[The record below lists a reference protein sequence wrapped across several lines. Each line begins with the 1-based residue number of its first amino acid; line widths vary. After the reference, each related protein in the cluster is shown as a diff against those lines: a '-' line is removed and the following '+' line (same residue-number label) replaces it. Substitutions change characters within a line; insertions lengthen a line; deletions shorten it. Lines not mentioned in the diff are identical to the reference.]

1 LIKWMIEVTHN
12 SELQKY
18 KRLPYIVCT
27 ISEIL
32 KVKDVVGA
40 KNITNTDQVD
50 AAGNENNDELIV
62 VKAMSRLTCM
72 LPNSGLIKS
81 GILKVGDLVAM
92 SRDGLKLVELLPSE
106 YDPRVKVMELIN
118 QPNQQFCDI
127 GGLDDQIQEMIEAV
141 VYPITHKEY
150 FEAFRVDPP
159 KGVLMYGPPGTGKT
173 LLARALAS
181 NGKCTFLKLSG
192 TALLQR
198 YVGEGA
204 KMVREAFRLAKEK
217 APTVLFIDEID
228 AIGSKRHNS
237 DYGSDHEV
245 HRTMLELLTQMDG
258 FKVNENI
265 RVIAA
270 TNRPDVLDPALT
282 RSGRFDRKVE
292 LPLPN
297 EKARIQIMQIY
308 AQKMNV
314 SRNVNFEELARCTD
328 DFNGAQC
335 KAVVTE
341 AGMIALREN
350 KVQITHEHFLAAILE
365 ITDVESNVQLP
376 RLELPKFDGDVA
388 RFHEFWGQFEMS
400 ATKLAYLRG
409 CLTGAGLSASNQ
421 DYELAL
427 RRLKERFDQPMVA
440 IREQILRLVNLFM
453 TKNKLSTICDE
464 FHKKVCAMTTLGKD
478 PQTNNLS
485 VAEVM
490 IALCQEQLPG
500 AV

>member
-1 LIKWMIEVTHN
+1 MQEVVAQYTDEYNNGSCTVDPIPLSEYLKIKEKQIANMNKVELLKELKRTEAKHRLLKKELHALSNEYHEHQQTIKKIE
-12 SELQKY
+12 SELQQY
-18 KRLPYIVCT
+18 KRLPFIVCT
-27 ISEIL
+27 VSEIL
-32 KVKDVVGA
+32 KANEVIGA
-40 KNITNTDQVD
+40 EHITNTDKVD
-50 AAGNENNDELIV
+50 AAGEQNHDELIV
-62 VKAMSRLTCM
+62 VKAFSRLTLL
-72 LPNSGLIKS
+72 LPNSGLIKP
-81 GILKVGDLVAM
+81 GILKVGDLVAI
-92 SRDGLKLVELLPSE
+92 SRDELKLVELLPSE
-106 YDPRVKVMELIN
+106 YDPRIKGMELIN

-127 GGLDDQIQEMIEAV
+127 GGLDNQIQEMIEAV
-141 VYPITHKEY
+141 IYPITHKEY
-150 FEAFRVDPP
+150 FEAFRVQPP

-181 NGKCTFLKLSG
+181 SAKCTFLKLSG

-198 YVGEGA
+198 KIGEGA

-228 AIGSKRHNS
+228 SIGSKRHNS
-237 DYGSDHEV
+237 DSGSDREV

-297 EKARIQIMQIY
+297 EKARLQIMQIY

-314 SRNVNFEELARCTD
+314 SPKVNFEELARCTD

-341 AGMIALREN
+341 AGMVALREN

-365 ITDVESNVQLP
+365 DKEGCTMWTYLEVTVVISQKHHMESCPVDQYL
-376 RLELPKFDGDVA
+376 
-388 RFHEFWGQFEMS
+388 
-400 ATKLAYLRG
+400 ATKWKRRPFKKTPSAKQITHI
-409 CLTGAGLSASNQ
+409 LTI
-421 DYELAL
+421 Y
-427 RRLKERFDQPMVA
+427 DQ
-440 IREQILRLVNLFM
+440 
-453 TKNKLSTICDE
+453 
-464 FHKKVCAMTTLGKD
+464 
-478 PQTNNLS
+478 
-485 VAEVM
+485 EVT
-490 IALCQEQLPG
+490 PH
-500 AV
+500 

>member
-1 LIKWMIEVTHN
+1 MIPLSTYLQSKEKKIFNMNRLELLKEIKKTETKFFLLKKELNALTKELFDHEQAIKMIQN
-12 SELQKY
+12 ELQKY
-18 KRLPYIVCT
+18 KRLPFIVCT

-32 KVKDVVGA
+32 KVKEVVGA
-40 KNITNTDQVD
+40 KYITNTDKVD
-50 AAGNENNDELIV
+50 VAGKQNNVELIV
-62 VKAMSRLTCM
+62 INALTRLKYL
-72 LPNSGLIKS
+72 LPNSGLIKP
-81 GILKVGDLVAM
+81 GVFKVGDLAAI
-92 SRDGLKLVELLPSE
+92 SRDGLKLVDLLPSE
-106 YDPRVKVMELIN
+106 YDPRIKVMEVIN

-127 GGLDDQIQEMIEAV
+127 GGLDNQIQEMIEAV
-141 VYPITHKEY
+141 IYPITHKEY
-150 FEAFRVDPP
+150 FEAFRVQPP

-181 NGKCTFLKLSG
+181 NAKCTFLKLSG

-198 YVGEGA
+198 YIGEGG

-228 AIGSKRHNS
+228 SIGSKRRNS
-237 DYGSDHEV
+237 ERGSDHEV

-297 EKARIQIMQIY
+297 EKARVQIMRIH

-314 SRNVNFEELARCTD
+314 SPKVNFEELARCTN

-341 AGMIALREN
+341 AGMVALREN

-365 ITDVESNVQLP
+365 YYKIV
-376 RLELPKFDGDVA
+376 
-388 RFHEFWGQFEMS
+388 
-400 ATKLAYLRG
+400 
-409 CLTGAGLSASNQ
+409 
-421 DYELAL
+421 
-427 RRLKERFDQPMVA
+427 
-440 IREQILRLVNLFM
+440 
-453 TKNKLSTICDE
+453 
-464 FHKKVCAMTTLGKD
+464 
-478 PQTNNLS
+478 
-485 VAEVM
+485 
-490 IALCQEQLPG
+490 
-500 AV
+500 

>member
-1 LIKWMIEVTHN
+1 
-12 SELQKY
+12 
-18 KRLPYIVCT
+18 
-27 ISEIL
+27 
-32 KVKDVVGA
+32 
-40 KNITNTDQVD
+40 
-50 AAGNENNDELIV
+50 
-62 VKAMSRLTCM
+62 
-72 LPNSGLIKS
+72 
-81 GILKVGDLVAM
+81 M

-258 FKVNENI
+258 FK
-265 RVIAA
+265 
-270 TNRPDVLDPALT
+270 
-282 RSGRFDRKVE
+282 
-292 LPLPN
+292 
-297 EKARIQIMQIY
+297 IQ
-308 AQKMNV
+308 
-314 SRNVNFEELARCTD
+314 
-328 DFNGAQC
+328 
-335 KAVVTE
+335 
-341 AGMIALREN
+341 
-350 KVQITHEHFLAAILE
+350 H
-365 ITDVESNVQLP
+365 
-376 RLELPKFDGDVA
+376 
-388 RFHEFWGQFEMS
+388 
-400 ATKLAYLRG
+400 
-409 CLTGAGLSASNQ
+409 
-421 DYELAL
+421 
-427 RRLKERFDQPMVA
+427 
-440 IREQILRLVNLFM
+440 
-453 TKNKLSTICDE
+453 
-464 FHKKVCAMTTLGKD
+464 
-478 PQTNNLS
+478 
-485 VAEVM
+485 
-490 IALCQEQLPG
+490 
-500 AV
+500 

>member
-1 LIKWMIEVTHN
+1 MIPLSTYLQSKEKKIFNMNRLELLKEIKKTETKFLLLKKELNALTKQLFDHEQAIKMIQN
-12 SELQKY
+12 ELQKY
-18 KRLPYIVCT
+18 KRLPFIVCT

-32 KVKDVVGA
+32 KVEEVVGA
-40 KNITNTDQVD
+40 KYITNTDKVD
-50 AAGNENNDELIV
+50 VAGKQNNVELIV
-62 VKAMSRLTCM
+62 INALTRLKYL
-72 LPNSGLIKS
+72 LPNSGLIKP
-81 GILKVGDLVAM
+81 GVFKVGDLAAI
-92 SRDGLKLVELLPSE
+92 SRDGLKLVDLLPSE
-106 YDPRVKVMELIN
+106 YDPRIKVMEVIN

-127 GGLDDQIQEMIEAV
+127 GGLDNQIQEMIEAV
-141 VYPITHKEY
+141 IYPITHKEY
-150 FEAFRVDPP
+150 FEAFRVQPP

-181 NGKCTFLKLSG
+181 NAKCTFLKLSG

-198 YVGEGA
+198 YIGEGG

-228 AIGSKRHNS
+228 SIGSKRRNS
-237 DYGSDHEV
+237 ERGSDHEV

-297 EKARIQIMQIY
+297 EKARVQIMQIH

-314 SRNVNFEELARCTD
+314 SPKVNFEELARCTN

-341 AGMIALREN
+341 AGMVALREN

-365 ITDVESNVQLP
+365 VQAKRKINISLY
-376 RLELPKFDGDVA
+376 A
-388 RFHEFWGQFEMS
+388 
-400 ATKLAYLRG
+400 
-409 CLTGAGLSASNQ
+409 
-421 DYELAL
+421 
-427 RRLKERFDQPMVA
+427 
-440 IREQILRLVNLFM
+440 
-453 TKNKLSTICDE
+453 
-464 FHKKVCAMTTLGKD
+464 
-478 PQTNNLS
+478 
-485 VAEVM
+485 
-490 IALCQEQLPG
+490 
-500 AV
+500 

>member
-1 LIKWMIEVTHN
+1 MIPLSTYLQSKEKKIFNMNRLELLKEIKKTETKFVLLKKELNALTKELFDHEQAIKMIQN
-12 SELQKY
+12 ELQKY
-18 KRLPYIVCT
+18 KRLPFIVCT

-32 KVKDVVGA
+32 KVKEVVGA
-40 KNITNTDQVD
+40 KYITNTDKVD
-50 AAGNENNDELIV
+50 VAGKQNNVELIV
-62 VKAMSRLTCM
+62 INALTRLKYL
-72 LPNSGLIKS
+72 LPNSGLIKP
-81 GILKVGDLVAM
+81 GVFKVGDLAAI
-92 SRDGLKLVELLPSE
+92 SRDGLKLVDLLPSE
-106 YDPRVKVMELIN
+106 YDPRIKVMEVIN

-127 GGLDDQIQEMIEAV
+127 GGLDNQIQEMIEAV
-141 VYPITHKEY
+141 IYPITHKEY
-150 FEAFRVDPP
+150 FEAFRVQPP

-181 NGKCTFLKLSG
+181 NAKCTFLKLSG

-198 YVGEGA
+198 YIGEGG

-228 AIGSKRHNS
+228 SIGSKRRNS
-237 DYGSDHEV
+237 ERGSDHEV

-297 EKARIQIMQIY
+297 EKARVQIMRIH

-314 SRNVNFEELARCTD
+314 SPKVNFEELARCTN

-341 AGMIALREN
+341 AGMVALREN

-365 ITDVESNVQLP
+365 VQAKRKINISLY
-376 RLELPKFDGDVA
+376 A
-388 RFHEFWGQFEMS
+388 
-400 ATKLAYLRG
+400 
-409 CLTGAGLSASNQ
+409 
-421 DYELAL
+421 
-427 RRLKERFDQPMVA
+427 
-440 IREQILRLVNLFM
+440 
-453 TKNKLSTICDE
+453 
-464 FHKKVCAMTTLGKD
+464 
-478 PQTNNLS
+478 
-485 VAEVM
+485 
-490 IALCQEQLPG
+490 
-500 AV
+500 

>member
-1 LIKWMIEVTHN
+1 MIPLSTYLQSKEKKIFKMNRLELLKEIKKTETKFFLLKKELNALTKELFDHEQAIKMIQN
-12 SELQKY
+12 ELQKY
-18 KRLPYIVCT
+18 KRLPFIVCT

-32 KVKDVVGA
+32 KVKEVVGA
-40 KNITNTDQVD
+40 KYITNTDKVD
-50 AAGNENNDELIV
+50 VAGKQNNVELIV
-62 VKAMSRLTCM
+62 INALTRLKYL
-72 LPNSGLIKS
+72 LPNSGLIKP
-81 GILKVGDLVAM
+81 GVFKVGDLAAI
-92 SRDGLKLVELLPSE
+92 SRDGLKLVDLLPSE
-106 YDPRVKVMELIN
+106 YDPRIKVMEVIN

-127 GGLDDQIQEMIEAV
+127 GGLDNQIQEMIEAV
-141 VYPITHKEY
+141 IYPITHKEY
-150 FEAFRVDPP
+150 FEAFRVQPP

-181 NGKCTFLKLSG
+181 NAKCTFLKLSG

-198 YVGEGA
+198 YIGEGG

-228 AIGSKRHNS
+228 SIGSKRRNS
-237 DYGSDHEV
+237 ERGSDHEV

-297 EKARIQIMQIY
+297 EKARVQIMRIH

-314 SRNVNFEELARCTD
+314 SPKVNFEELARCTN

-341 AGMIALREN
+341 AGMVALREN

-365 ITDVESNVQLP
+365 YYKVL
-376 RLELPKFDGDVA
+376 LYF
-388 RFHEFWGQFEMS
+388 
-400 ATKLAYLRG
+400 
-409 CLTGAGLSASNQ
+409 CL
-421 DYELAL
+421 
-427 RRLKERFDQPMVA
+427 
-440 IREQILRLVNLFM
+440 
-453 TKNKLSTICDE
+453 
-464 FHKKVCAMTTLGKD
+464 KD
-478 PQTNNLS
+478 CLNN
-485 VAEVM
+485 
-490 IALCQEQLPG
+490 
-500 AV
+500 

>member
-1 LIKWMIEVTHN
+1 MNRLELLKEIKKTETKFFLLKKELNALAKELFDHQQAIKMIQ

-18 KRLPYIVCT
+18 KRLPFIVCT

-32 KVKDVVGA
+32 KVKEVVGA
-40 KNITNTDQVD
+40 KNITNTDKVDVAGKQNQV
-50 AAGNENNDELIV
+50 ELIV
-62 VKAMSRLTCM
+62 INALTRLKYL
-72 LPNSGLIKS
+72 LPNSGLIQP
-81 GILKVGDLVAM
+81 GVFKVGDLAAI
-92 SRDGLKLVELLPSE
+92 SRDGLKLVDLLPSE
-106 YDPRVKVMELIN
+106 YDPRIKGMEVIN

-127 GGLDDQIQEMIEAV
+127 GGLDNQIQEMIEAV
-141 VYPITHKEY
+141 IYPITHKEY
-150 FEAFRVDPP
+150 FEAFRVQPP

-181 NGKCTFLKLSG
+181 NAKCTFLKLSG
-192 TALLQR
+192 TVLLQR
-198 YVGEGA
+198 YIGEGG

-228 AIGSKRHNS
+228 SIGSKRRNS
-237 DYGSDHEV
+237 ERGSDHEV

-297 EKARIQIMQIY
+297 EKARVQIMQIH

-314 SRNVNFEELARCTD
+314 SPKVNFEELARCTN

-341 AGMIALREN
+341 A
-350 KVQITHEHFLAAILE
+350 
-365 ITDVESNVQLP
+365 
-376 RLELPKFDGDVA
+376 VA
-388 RFHEFWGQFEMS
+388 S
-400 ATKLAYLRG
+400 AHDL
-409 CLTGAGLSASNQ
+409 
-421 DYELAL
+421 
-427 RRLKERFDQPMVA
+427 
-440 IREQILRLVNLFM
+440 
-453 TKNKLSTICDE
+453 
-464 FHKKVCAMTTLGKD
+464 
-478 PQTNNLS
+478 
-485 VAEVM
+485 
-490 IALCQEQLPG
+490 
-500 AV
+500 

>member
-1 LIKWMIEVTHN
+1 MNRLELLKEIKKTETKFFLLKKELNALAKELFDHQQAIKMIQN
-12 SELQKY
+12 ELQKY
-18 KRLPYIVCT
+18 KRLPFIVCT

-32 KVKDVVGA
+32 KVKEVVGA
-40 KNITNTDQVD
+40 KYITNTDKVD
-50 AAGNENNDELIV
+50 VAGKQNNVELIV
-62 VKAMSRLTCM
+62 INALTRLKYL
-72 LPNSGLIKS
+72 LPNSGLIKP
-81 GILKVGDLVAM
+81 GVFKVGDLAAI
-92 SRDGLKLVELLPSE
+92 SRDGLKLVDLLPSE
-106 YDPRVKVMELIN
+106 YDPRIKVMEVIN

-127 GGLDDQIQEMIEAV
+127 GGLDNQIQEMIEAV
-141 VYPITHKEY
+141 IYPITHKEY
-150 FEAFRVDPP
+150 FEAFRVQPP

-181 NGKCTFLKLSG
+181 NAKCTFLKLSG

-198 YVGEGA
+198 YIGEGG

-228 AIGSKRHNS
+228 SIGSKRRNS
-237 DYGSDHEV
+237 ERGSDHEV

-297 EKARIQIMQIY
+297 EKARVQIMRIH

-314 SRNVNFEELARCTD
+314 SPKVNFEELARCTN

-341 AGMIALREN
+341 AGMVALREN

-365 ITDVESNVQLP
+365 VQAKRKINISLY
-376 RLELPKFDGDVA
+376 A
-388 RFHEFWGQFEMS
+388 
-400 ATKLAYLRG
+400 
-409 CLTGAGLSASNQ
+409 
-421 DYELAL
+421 
-427 RRLKERFDQPMVA
+427 
-440 IREQILRLVNLFM
+440 
-453 TKNKLSTICDE
+453 
-464 FHKKVCAMTTLGKD
+464 
-478 PQTNNLS
+478 
-485 VAEVM
+485 
-490 IALCQEQLPG
+490 
-500 AV
+500 

>member
-1 LIKWMIEVTHN
+1 MSPIPLSEYLKIKEKQIANMNKVELLKELKRTEAKHRLLKKELHALSNEYHEHQQTIKKIE
-12 SELQKY
+12 SELQQY
-18 KRLPYIVCT
+18 KRLPFIVCT
-27 ISEIL
+27 VSEIL
-32 KVKDVVGA
+32 KANEVIGA
-40 KNITNTDQVD
+40 EHITNTDKVD
-50 AAGNENNDELIV
+50 AAGEQNHDELIV
-62 VKAMSRLTCM
+62 VKAFSRLTLL
-72 LPNSGLIKS
+72 LPNSGLIKP
-81 GILKVGDLVAM
+81 GILKVGDLVAI
-92 SRDGLKLVELLPSE
+92 SRDELKLVELLPSE
-106 YDPRVKVMELIN
+106 YDPRIKGMELIN

-141 VYPITHKEY
+141 IYPITHKEY
-150 FEAFRVDPP
+150 FEAFRVQPP

-181 NGKCTFLKLSG
+181 SAKCTFLKLSG

-198 YVGEGA
+198 KIGEGA

-228 AIGSKRHNS
+228 SIGSKRHNS
-237 DYGSDHEV
+237 DSGSDREV

-297 EKARIQIMQIY
+297 EKARLQIMQIY

-314 SRNVNFEELARCTD
+314 SPKVNFEELARCTD

-341 AGMIALREN
+341 AGMVALREN

-365 ITDVESNVQLP
+365 VQ
-376 RLELPKFDGDVA
+376 A
-388 RFHEFWGQFEMS
+388 
-400 ATKLAYLRG
+400 
-409 CLTGAGLSASNQ
+409 
-421 DYELAL
+421 
-427 RRLKERFDQPMVA
+427 
-440 IREQILRLVNLFM
+440 
-453 TKNKLSTICDE
+453 
-464 FHKKVCAMTTLGKD
+464 KKKMNIFLYA
-478 PQTNNLS
+478 
-485 VAEVM
+485 
-490 IALCQEQLPG
+490 
-500 AV
+500 

>member
-1 LIKWMIEVTHN
+1 MIPLSTYLQSKEKKIFNMNKLELLKEIKKTETKFLLLKKELNALTKQLFDHEQAIKMIQN
-12 SELQKY
+12 ELQKY
-18 KRLPYIVCT
+18 KRLPFIVCT

-32 KVKDVVGA
+32 KVEEVVGA
-40 KNITNTDQVD
+40 KYITNTDKVD
-50 AAGNENNDELIV
+50 VAGKQNNVELIV
-62 VKAMSRLTCM
+62 INALTRLKYL
-72 LPNSGLIKS
+72 LPNSGLIKP
-81 GILKVGDLVAM
+81 GVFKVGDLAAI
-92 SRDGLKLVELLPSE
+92 SRDGLKLVDLLPSE
-106 YDPRVKVMELIN
+106 YDPRIKVMEVIN

-127 GGLDDQIQEMIEAV
+127 GGLDNQIQEMIEAV
-141 VYPITHKEY
+141 IYPITHKEY
-150 FEAFRVDPP
+150 FEAFRVQPP

-181 NGKCTFLKLSG
+181 NAKCTFLKLSG

-198 YVGEGA
+198 YIGEGG

-228 AIGSKRHNS
+228 SIGSKRRNS
-237 DYGSDHEV
+237 ERGSDHEV

-297 EKARIQIMQIY
+297 EKARVQIMRIH

-314 SRNVNFEELARCTD
+314 SPKVNFEELARCTN

-341 AGMIALREN
+341 AGMVALREN

-365 ITDVESNVQLP
+365 YYKIV
-376 RLELPKFDGDVA
+376 
-388 RFHEFWGQFEMS
+388 
-400 ATKLAYLRG
+400 
-409 CLTGAGLSASNQ
+409 
-421 DYELAL
+421 
-427 RRLKERFDQPMVA
+427 
-440 IREQILRLVNLFM
+440 
-453 TKNKLSTICDE
+453 
-464 FHKKVCAMTTLGKD
+464 
-478 PQTNNLS
+478 
-485 VAEVM
+485 
-490 IALCQEQLPG
+490 
-500 AV
+500 

>member
-1 LIKWMIEVTHN
+1 MNKLELLKEIKKTETKFLLLKKELNALTKQLFDHEQAIKMMQN
-12 SELQKY
+12 ELQKY
-18 KRLPYIVCT
+18 KRLPFIVCT

-32 KVKDVVGA
+32 KVEEVVGA
-40 KNITNTDQVD
+40 KYITNTDKVD
-50 AAGNENNDELIV
+50 VAGKQNKVELIV
-62 VKAMSRLTCM
+62 INALTRLKYL
-72 LPNSGLIKS
+72 LPNSGLIKP
-81 GILKVGDLVAM
+81 GVFKVGDLAAI
-92 SRDGLKLVELLPSE
+92 SRDGLKLVDLLPSE
-106 YDPRVKVMELIN
+106 YDPRIKVMEVIN

-127 GGLDDQIQEMIEAV
+127 GGLDNQIQEMIEAV
-141 VYPITHKEY
+141 IYPITHKEY
-150 FEAFRVDPP
+150 FEAFRVQPP

-181 NGKCTFLKLSG
+181 NAKCTFLKLSG

-198 YVGEGA
+198 YIGEGG

-228 AIGSKRHNS
+228 SIGSKRRNS
-237 DYGSDHEV
+237 ERGSDHEV

-297 EKARIQIMQIY
+297 EKARVQIMRIH

-314 SRNVNFEELARCTD
+314 SPKVNFEELARCTN

-341 AGMIALREN
+341 AGMVALREN

-365 ITDVESNVQLP
+365 VQAKRKINISLY
-376 RLELPKFDGDVA
+376 A
-388 RFHEFWGQFEMS
+388 
-400 ATKLAYLRG
+400 
-409 CLTGAGLSASNQ
+409 
-421 DYELAL
+421 
-427 RRLKERFDQPMVA
+427 
-440 IREQILRLVNLFM
+440 
-453 TKNKLSTICDE
+453 
-464 FHKKVCAMTTLGKD
+464 
-478 PQTNNLS
+478 
-485 VAEVM
+485 
-490 IALCQEQLPG
+490 
-500 AV
+500 